1 MSLTFEIS
9 GAQIDGARDY
19 QEDAFLITNLHDQD
33 GNPSALVIV
42 ADGMGGHA
50 AGNVASN
57 MAVQAFNKHVTA
69 NYPSEHIHEVLNG
82 AVLKANHSI
91 AETIKE
97 TPALDGMGCT
107 MVGALLQG
115 NKIWWASV
123 GDSHLYLIRNRELS
137 KINADHSYGG
147 FLDAMEAAGTPVEPE
162 PGLSRNMLMSAV
174 TGSDIS
180 DIDCP
185 TSPLQLQAGDKILIS
200 SDGLDTLSEGKII
213 QYCEWS
219 ETPKEC
225 ADSLLNAVEE
235 ADMPKQ
241 DNTTVVIIHAV
252 DKAASSK
259 AVAEKEEEV
268 EEDDEDI
275 TDTSGRAQVAPK
287 VDLDKTADI
296 VSEEVEAPE
305 TAAETAAETSAEME
319 PVPPAVAPVESKGP
333 NKTLLFGIAAG
344 VLIIIGVAGFFL
356 FAGKE
361 SVPTEPEITPAV
373 TGEAETTTE
382 PGPEKA
388 EETAAPVE
396 PAVTEEQPPKE
407 AEVTEAAPE
416 QKPAEKMEEKP
427 EAKPEEKPEKTT
439 ATPPA
444 KTVQKEFSDTLK
456 SGGNGPEMVVIP
468 AASYQMG
475 SPGFSIEADERP
487 QHTVNLKSFAI
498 SKYEITF
505 TEYYKFAKATGRK
518 LPDNLYMDL
527 DTTPVIF
534 VSWDDAYYYAKWLS
548 EQTGHRYRLPTESE
562 WEYAASGGKDTP
574 FWWGFDEKQNMAH
587 CLTCDDPFD
596 PRKPA
601 KIGSFAPNQFGL
613 YDTSGNVSEWVQD
626 CWHENYN
633 GAPDDGSVWEGGDCT
648 QRIVRGGS
656 FISPQQ
662 SIRRNKRDKF
672 RSDSGY
678 DHVGIR
684 IVRELE

>member
-69 NYPSEHIHEVLNG
+69 NYPSEHLHEVLNG

-185 TSPLQLQAGDKILIS
+185 TTPLQLQAGDKILIT

-213 QYCEWS
+213 QYCDWS
-219 ETPKEC
+219 DTPKEC
-225 ADSLLNAVEE
+225 ADALLNAVEE

-241 DNTTVVIIHAV
+241 DNTTVVVINAV
-252 DKAASSK
+252 DKAASAK
-259 AVAEKEEEV
+259 AVTEKVEEE
-268 EEDDEDI
+268 EDDDEDI
-275 TDTSGRAQVAPK
+275 TDTSGRAQVAAK

-296 VSEEVEAPE
+296 ISEAVEEPEAAPE
-305 TAAETAAETSAEME
+305 AVPETTAEME
-319 PVPPAVAPVESKGP
+319 PAPPPVAPAESKGP
-333 NKTLLFGIAAG
+333 NKTFLFGIAAG
-344 VLIIIGVAGFFL
+344 VLIIIGVAGFFM
-356 FAGKE
+356 FGGKKPAP
-361 SVPTEPEITPAV
+361 SEPEITPAV
-373 TGEAETTTE
+373 TGEAETTTG
-382 PGPEKA
+382 PGPEEA
-388 EETAAPVE
+388 EETGAPVE

-407 AEVTEAAPE
+407 TEVTEATPE
-416 QKPAEKMEEKP
+416 QKPAEKTEEKP
-427 EAKPEEKPEKTT
+427 EAKPEEKPEKAVA
-439 ATPPA
+439 ATPA
-444 KTVQKEFSDTLK
+444 KAAQKEFSDPLK

-468 AASYQMG
+468 AASYKMG
-475 SPGFSIEADERP
+475 SPGFSIQADERP

-505 TEYYKFAKATGRK
+505 TEYDKFAKATGRK

-527 DTTPVIF
+527 DTSPVIF

-548 EQTGHRYRLPTESE
+548 EQTGHKYRLPTESE
-562 WEYAASGGKDTP
+562 WEYAASGGTESP
-574 FWWGFDEKQNMAH
+574 FWWGYEEMPGKAH
-587 CLTCDDPFD
+587 CLTCDSPFD

-601 KIGSFAPNQFGL
+601 KIGSFDPNQFGL
-613 YDTSGNVSEWVQD
+613 YDMAGNVSEWVQD

-684 IVRELE
+684 VVREVD